1 VWDAISGIAETLDVI
16 TETLMMLLLDGL
28 EGLGS
33 RQTFIGAL
41 EVPDEQGTQLVLIVN
56 GSLK

>member
-1 VWDAISGIAETLDVI
+1 VWDAISGIAEMFDVI

-41 EVPDEQGTQLVLIVN
+41 EVLDEQGAQLVLIVN
-56 GSLK
+56 GSLG